1 MDISKMKTRLQT
13 LIGSSLKFNTVIPE
27 LEPLTLWSL
36 PNDEYETVIQCLVD
50 MRDQKKPISV
60 SSLITA
66 CKTAGDFN
74 YIAEWENTVKDCVQ
88 MITHTE
94 RVKAVV
100 DDVILE
106 LVREL
111 LIVHANNISEAARDS
126 HSDVEKLTDVLE
138 DVVMSIRNKR
148 SAGDG
153 NDSDEAVTAIE
164 QSIIDFKSG
173 KKLPFIPSGIK
184 ELDFIFKG
192 FGNSELITIGARTGV
207 GKTAFVTGLGLDQ
220 SRRGYRVGIVSL
232 EMDGQS
238 MMKRLTQQYCGI
250 DIDYLMA
257 NDDLKAEDELL
268 FVNSM
273 RAVKEL
279 PLSLI
284 CPKNMQVSNIKNI
297 CRRMKHSDDVDIIY
311 IDYLQKIQAKAH
323 SREGEIAVAS
333 EAMRLMAKELGIP
346 IVQLVQLNRT
356 AEDNTPTL
364 AHIRES
370 GSAEQDSQKVLLID
384 RKRNNGNYQDCT
396 IIVAKNRTG
405 RVGKAQIT
413 FMGGA
418 CKFVSKVRIEESD
431 VPKRTSEV

>member
-1 MDISKMKTRLQT
+1 MDIKKMKTRLQT

-27 LEPLTLWSL
+27 LEPLTLWTL
-36 PNDEYETVIQCLVD
+36 PMDEYETVIQCLVD
-50 MRDQKKPISV
+50 MYDQKKPISV

-88 MITHTE
+88 LITHTE

-100 DDVILE
+100 DDIILE

-126 HSDVEKLTDVLE
+126 HSDVDKLTDVLE

-153 NDSDEAVTAIE
+153 NDSDEAVAAIE
-164 QSIIDFKSG
+164 QSIIDFKAG
-173 KKLPFIPSGIK
+173 KELPFIPSGIK
-184 ELDFIFKG
+184 ELDYIFKG
-192 FGNSELITIGARTGV
+192 FGNSELVTIGARTGV
-207 GKTAFVTGLGLDQ
+207 GKTALVTGIGLNMA
-220 SRRGYRVGIVSL
+220 RKGVRVGIVSL

-238 MMKRLTQQYCGI
+238 MMKRLTQQYCGV

-257 NDDLKAEDELL
+257 NDDLTAEDELL

-273 RAVKEL
+273 RAVKAL
-279 PLSLI
+279 PMSLI

-297 CRRMKHSDDVDIIY
+297 CRRMSHSDSVDIIFV
-311 IDYLQKIQAKAH
+311 DYLQKMQAKAH

-384 RKRNNGNYQDCT
+384 RARSNEDIQDCA
-396 IIVAKNRTG
+396 IIVAKNRSG
-405 RVGKAQIT
+405 RVGRAEIS
-413 FMGGA
+413 FHGA
-418 CKFVSKVRIEESD
+418 ACQFTSKVRIVEAD
-431 VPKRTSEV
+431 VPRP

>member
-1 MDISKMKTRLQT
+1 MDIEKMKTRLQV

-27 LEPLTLWSL
+27 LEPLTLWNL
-36 PNDEYETVIQCLVD
+36 PMDEYETVIKCLVTMYD
-50 MRDQKKPISV
+50 EKKPISV
-60 SSLITA
+60 TSLITA

-88 MITHTE
+88 FVTHTE

-100 DDVILE
+100 DDIILD

-126 HSDVEKLTDVLE
+126 HSDIDKLTDILD

-153 NDSDEAVTAIE
+153 NHSEEAVTAIE
-164 QSIIDFKSG
+164 QSIIDYKSG

-192 FGNSELITIGARTGV
+192 FGNSELVTIGARTGV
-207 GKTAFVTGLGLDQ
+207 GKTAFVTGIALNMA
-220 SRRGYRVGIVSL
+220 RRGVRAGIISL
-232 EMDGQS
+232 EMDSQS
-238 MMKRLTQQYCGI
+238 IMKRITQQLCGI
-250 DIDYLMA
+250 DIDQLMA

-273 RAVKEL
+273 REVKAL
-279 PLSLI
+279 PLTLI

-297 CRRMKHSDDVDIIY
+297 CRRMSHSDEVDIIFV
-311 IDYLQKIQAKAH
+311 DYLQKIQAKGK
-323 SREGEIAVAS
+323 SREQEVAAAS
-333 EAMRLMAKELGIP
+333 EALRLMAKELGIP
-346 IVQLVQLNRT
+346 IVQLVQLNRA
-356 AEDNTPTL
+356 AEGERPTL

-384 RKRNNGNYQDCT
+384 RKRSNDEVQDCA
-396 IIVAKNRTG
+396 IVVAKNRSG
-405 RVGKAQIT
+405 RVGRAEVS
-413 FMGGA
+413 FHGPA
-418 CKFVSKVRIEESD
+418 CQFTSKVRILESD
-431 VPKRTSEV
+431 VPR